1 MKSLVESINKIMS
14 KQNNQDD
21 INAEILLTQAEMAIK
36 TEEQDEVL
44 AEILL
49 NQIGGEENA
58 NV

>member
-36 TEEQDEVL
+36 AEEQDEVL

-49 NQIGGEENA
+49 NQIGGEA
-58 NV
+58 DV